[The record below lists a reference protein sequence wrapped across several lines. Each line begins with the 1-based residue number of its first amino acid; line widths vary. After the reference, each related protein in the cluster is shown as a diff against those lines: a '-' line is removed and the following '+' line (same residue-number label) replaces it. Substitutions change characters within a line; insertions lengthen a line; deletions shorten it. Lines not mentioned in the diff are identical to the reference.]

1 MMFAVK
7 FPLVLIEVDVEL
19 DSVEEPDEIFLWYSP
34 LALFGFSICEWRR

>member
-19 DSVEEPDEIFLWYSP
+19 DSVEEPEIFLWYSP